1 MRLEIVAAIAMVFT
15 ILACVLGTNLEKKF
29 LCEPFFDGNDVP
41 VLRVVEVDASPSTCT
56 STGTLLDDEDGD
68 FFFIVAEK
76 RRILRDRSA
85 VSVSTI
91 A

>member
-15 ILACVLGTNLEKKF
+15 ILACVLGTNLDKKF
-29 LCEPFFDGNDVP
+29 LGDIFFDGNNVP
-41 VLRVVEVDASPSTCT
+41 MLRVVEVDASPST
-56 STGTLLDDEDGD
+56 STGTLLDEEDGD
-68 FFFIVAEK
+68 FFIVAEK

-85 VSVSTI
+85 GSVSTI

>member
-15 ILACVLGTNLEKKF
+15 ILACVLGTNLDKNF
-29 LCEPFFDGNDVP
+29 LGDRFFDESNVP
-41 VLRVVEVDASPSTCT
+41 VLRVVEVDSSPST
-56 STGTLLDDEDGD
+56 STCTLLDEEDEDV
-68 FFFIVAEK
+68 FFVVAEK

-91 A
+91 V

>member
-15 ILACVLGTNLEKKF
+15 ILVCVLGTNLDKKF

-41 VLRVVEVDASPSTCT
+41 VLRVVEVDASPST

-68 FFFIVAEK
+68 FFLIVAEK

>member
-41 VLRVVEVDASPSTCT
+41 VLRVVEVDASPST

>member
-15 ILACVLGTNLEKKF
+15 ILACVLGTNLDKKF
-29 LCEPFFDGNDVP
+29 LCDPFFDGNDVP
-41 VLRVVEVDASPSTCT
+41 VLRVVEVDASPST
-56 STGTLLDDEDGD
+56 STGTLLDEEDGD